1 MKAMK
6 VGAGWVVVG
15 QVQGTPLPPLPAVQ
29 RGPFRASSSPVNRNL
44 AAQQW
49 VQASPLRQTRS
60 ISVLKPA
67 VPRTFTRSKS
77 NRAHFS
83 CAWDQRTRAI
93 VEPGSLLLSPC
104 PSSSAGAPP
113 GAMSTLNQTSSLP
126 GPVQPSTKPAG
137 SLSLG
142 PGKNAQARQSF
153 APSCFVAL
161 SACSLPIS
169 VVPSTALNA

>member
-1 MKAMK
+1 MK

-15 QVQGTPLPPLPAVQ
+15 QAQGTPLPPLPAVQ
-29 RGPFRASSSPVNRNL
+29 RGPFSSSPVNRNL

-60 ISVLKPA
+60 ISVLKSA

-77 NRAHFS
+77 NRAHCS

-104 PSSSAGAPP
+104 PSSSAGRHQAPC
-113 GAMSTLNQTSSLP
+113 L
-126 GPVQPSTKPAG
+126 PSTRPAHC
-137 SLSLG
+137 
-142 PGKNAQARQSF
+142 PGRYSPAQSQPAASASAQARMLKRAKASR
-153 APSCFVAL
+153 PPVL
-161 SACSLPIS
+161 
-169 VVPSTALNA
+169 